1 MFLHPILDLLRSMMF
16 YAYFPGSLQEILHV
30 MNLCMYVCMHACMHL
45 SIYLSMHV
53 CMYACMH
60 VCMYVC
66 MFVCLYTKPPTM
78 INKTQQPSPKAE
90 LTEDIVKYVSMHV
103 QVHTI

>member
-1 MFLHPILDLLRSMMF
+1 M
-16 YAYFPGSLQEILHV
+16 YACIY
-30 MNLCMYVCMHACMHL
+30 L
-45 SIYLSMHV
+45 SIYV
-53 CMYACMH
+53 CMH

-66 MFVCLYTKPPTM
+66 MFVCLDTKPPTM